1 MGLQGYSAEIK
12 VFETLFG
19 ADENSQREATV
30 TCTGQTFHQEVKEV
44 ESWGLR
50 LLVVFRVYF
59 EFRNV
64 LRTILYSLPWWGRL
78 EDIWGPRGFLRE
90 HILPRI
96 PLFPRVYGADYRMW
110 LLLLTSTIIRALQ
123 SLMGVGGRS
132 GKFYRDSSKILRSSL
147 LHVNSCKLLYN
158 SSTITV

>member
-1 MGLQGYSAEIK
+1 M
-12 VFETLFG
+12 
-19 ADENSQREATV
+19 

-90 HILPRI
+90 QREII
-96 PLFPRVYGADYRMW
+96 CSQGYTGQ
-110 LLLLTSTIIRALQ
+110 TIECDCC
-123 SLMGVGGRS
+123 
-132 GKFYRDSSKILRSSL
+132 Y
-147 LHVNSCKLLYN
+147 
-158 SSTITV
+158 

>member
-19 ADENSQREATV
+19 ADENSQREATM

-50 LLVVFRVYF
+50 LLAVFRVYF

-90 HILPRI
+90 QREII
-96 PLFPRVYGADYRMW
+96 CSQGYTGQ
-110 LLLLTSTIIRALQ
+110 TIECDCC
-123 SLMGVGGRS
+123 
-132 GKFYRDSSKILRSSL
+132 Y
-147 LHVNSCKLLYN
+147 
-158 SSTITV
+158 